1 VNKSLWLRVGGSVG
15 LLTFL
20 AWKTDW
26 HRVGEAFQRLDWRFW
41 LAALALYVATQVVST
56 WRWRMFARELGLGG
70 TFREYLSYYF
80 VGMFFN
86 LVLPTSV
93 GGDVVRAWYL
103 AHRPGPKTG
112 QRMPAFVS
120 VLADRVSG
128 VVVLALVACVAT
140 ALCPIPLPPVIRYTV
155 IGVGIAAAAGVLGLP
170 ILNWLLHQP
179 RFATKRLHH
188 LQRLTAGGMV
198 YYRNPRLIA
207 GTTAISAIVQV
218 NSVIVMALI
227 GLGLGLPVPPLYY
240 GILMPLMTLLTLL
253 PVSVNGMGLREMSS
267 AFILQQLPGTP
278 VSGTEGGILAFLLFV
293 AQSAAALVGIIPYLA
308 GGLQHFD
315 AVAAERESKEEE
327 EEEEEPQPTAA
338 A

>member
-1 VNKSLWLRVGGSVG
+1 VNKNLWLRIGGSIALLSFVG
-15 LLTFL
+15 
-20 AWKTDW
+20 WWTDW
-26 HRVGEAFQRLDWRFW
+26 RRVGEAFQRLDWRFW
-41 LAALALYVATQVVST
+41 LAALALHVATQVVST

-128 VVVLALVACVAT
+128 VVVLAFVACVAT
-140 ALCPIPLPPVIRYTV
+140 ALCPIALPPVITYTV
-155 IGVGIAAAAGVLGLP
+155 IGVGVAAAAGVIGLP

-188 LQRLTAGGMV
+188 LQRLTAGGV
-198 YYRNPRLIA
+198 AYYRNRRLIA
-207 GTTAISAIVQV
+207 GTTAISVVVQV

-253 PVSVNGMGLREMSS
+253 PVSVNGVGLREMSTVL
-267 AFILQQLPGTP
+267 ILKQLPATP
-278 VSGTEGGILAFLLFV
+278 VSEAEAVTLAFLLFV

-315 AVAAERESKEEE
+315 AAAAEKESKEEE
-327 EEEEEPQPTAA
+327 EEEPQPIAA

>member
-1 VNKSLWLRVGGSVG
+1 VNKQLWLRVGGSVA
-15 LLTFL
+15 LLAFV
-20 AWKTDW
+20 AWWTDW
-26 HRVGEAFQRLDWRFW
+26 HRVGAAFQRLDWRFW
-41 LAALALYVATQVVST
+41 LAALALHVVTQVVST
-56 WRWRMFARELGLGG
+56 WRWQMFARELGLGG

-103 AHRPGPKTG
+103 AHRPGPKNG

-128 VVVLALVACVAT
+128 VVVLAFVACVAT
-140 ALCPIPLPPVIRYTV
+140 ALCPIALPPVITYTV
-155 IGVGIAAAAGVLGLP
+155 VGVGAAAASGVVGLP
-170 ILNWLLHQP
+170 ILNRLLHQP
-179 RFATKRLHH
+179 RFATKRLYH

-198 YYRNPRLIA
+198 YYRNGRLIA
-207 GTTAISAIVQV
+207 GTTAISVFVQV

-253 PVSVNGMGLREMSS
+253 PVSVNGVGLREMSTV
-267 AFILQQLPGTP
+267 LLLNQLPATP
-278 VSGTEGGILAFLLFV
+278 VSEAEAVTLAFLLFV

-315 AVAAERESKEEE
+315 AAAAEKESKEEE
-327 EEEEEPQPTAA
+327 EEPQPIAA

>member
-1 VNKSLWLRVGGSVG
+1 MNKKWWLRVGGSVA
-15 LLTFL
+15 LLSFVG
-20 AWKTDW
+20 WWTDW

-128 VVVLALVACVAT
+128 VVVLAFVACIAT
-140 ALCPIPLPPVIRYTV
+140 ALCPIALPRVITYTV
-155 IGVGIAAAAGVLGLP
+155 IGVGAAAAAGVVGLP
-170 ILNWLLHQP
+170 VLNWLLHQP
-179 RFATKRLHH
+179 QFATKRLHH

-198 YYRNPRLIA
+198 YYRNRRLIA
-207 GTTAISAIVQV
+207 RTTAISVVVQV

-253 PVSVNGMGLREMSS
+253 PVSVNGVGLREMSTV
-267 AFILQQLPGTP
+267 LLLKQLPATP
-278 VSGTEGGILAFLLFV
+278 VNEAEAVTLAFLLFV

-315 AVAAERESKEEE
+315 AAAAEKESKEEE
-327 EEEEEPQPTAA
+327 EEEPQPIAA